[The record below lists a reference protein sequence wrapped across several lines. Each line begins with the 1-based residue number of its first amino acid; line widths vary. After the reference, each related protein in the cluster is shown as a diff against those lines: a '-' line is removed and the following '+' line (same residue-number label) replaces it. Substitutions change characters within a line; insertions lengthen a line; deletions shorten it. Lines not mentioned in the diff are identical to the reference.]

1 VRTIHR
7 EIECKSALNRVVGM
21 PFRWS
26 LNPYTGCAH
35 RCAFCYVRAFERR
48 ADRPSDERYGTD
60 IRVKTNF
67 VTVLRGELA
76 RRTWA
81 REPVAIGAATD
92 PYQPVE
98 SRYRLTRGAI
108 EALAAFRTP
117 FDIITR
123 GPMIV
128 RDLDVLAHAATR
140 VAVRVHVSVMTLDE
154 TIAAR
159 LEPGAA
165 PPRQRLAAVK
175 ALVAAGIDAGVAVA
189 PILPGLTDGEDGLAA
204 LVGAAREAGATRVWG
219 RDLYLAPG
227 TREHFLA
234 ALARGW
240 PTLAR
245 RYEALY
251 ARGAYLAKADG
262 EELRARVKRQARV
275 QGIADRRDP
284 EARAPVECAPVQLAL
299 DLPTTVPAACRE

>member
-1 VRTIHR
+1 VRTIYR

-21 PFRWS
+21 PFAWS

-48 ADRPSDERYGTD
+48 ADRPSDARYGTD
-60 IRVKTNF
+60 VRVKTNF
-67 VTVLRGELA
+67 VAVLRGELA
-76 RRTWA
+76 RRAWA
-81 REPVAIGAATD
+81 REPVTLGAATD

-128 RDLDVLAHAATR
+128 RDLDVLVAAARR
-140 VAVRVHVSVMTLDE
+140 VRVRVHVSVITLDPGV
-154 TIAAR
+154 AAR

-165 PPRQRLAAVK
+165 PPAQRLGAVR
-175 ALVAAGIDAGVAVA
+175 ALVAAGIDCGVAVA
-189 PILPGLTDGEDGLAA
+189 PILPGLTDSEATLAA
-204 LVGAAREAGATRVWG
+204 VVGAAREAGATRVWG

-240 PTLAR
+240 PSLAR

-251 ARGAYLAKADG
+251 ARGAYLPKATG
-262 EELRARVKRQARV
+262 KELRSRV
-275 QGIADRRDP
+275 QRWARREGVADRRDP
-284 EARAPVECAPVQLAL
+284 ERRAEPVAECAQLSLELSTA
-299 DLPTTVPAACRE
+299 PAACTE